1 MIYQN
6 MDEKERILQLRRQ
19 LASVPGWEGLEM
31 LQRNIAATQ
40 NNAELLLRG
49 LR

>member
-1 MIYQN
+1 MVDI
-6 MDEKERILQLRRQ
+6 RHQ
-19 LASVPGWEGLEM
+19 LAQLPIGDAIELLM
-31 LQRNIAATQ
+31 RNLSATQ